1 MSGTASAFAV
11 PAWLVAL
18 ATALPAQSAAVVP
31 PPERFERVLWCAD
44 PGRSLA
50 PARTLGFTAVQLGRG
65 MDPAPVLA
73 NGLRFYL
80 DQPIGKGVL
89 ELRDEQWAPLVRGYE
104 RTRDQSALVR
114 PGCYVASTV
123 LAQAVQ
129 QAADE
134 ARRVA
139 GPGLLFVALADEPSA
154 TRHDAPLDT
163 CHCEHCLQAFR
174 RFVSERF
181 RTVEA
186 LNAAL
191 GTSFADF
198 ADALPPSTDALR
210 RRELGQRRLPADLR
224 PFALAREFVDQQ
236 YAATLHTIAKAV
248 TGAAPGVPIGI
259 TGTSAPA
266 AFGGADPR
274 RLFAPL
280 TLIEPYDIG
289 GAVELTTAFAAPSAH
304 RYTTLAPPAPDALQ
318 GALLASYVRARLV
331 AEACHGAAGAVVWND
346 GTVLGSDG
354 TPTEFGK
361 AVTTALQAEATV
373 LDACAGAQIVPSS
386 LWVLESQASVRAWW
400 MLDSVG
406 DGMTW
411 VRRFA
416 SYEAEHSTSQ
426 ASRVGWL
433 RLLQDLGHQPRF
445 VGEDALAEQ
454 LLQQAPRCL
463 VLPACLA
470 LSERATRA
478 IRAYVGAGGVVLADF
493 ATGLYDEQ
501 LRRREIGGLDELF
514 GITER
519 SLDWDDLLVREGKAA
534 VAGRDLPLAEA
545 GLRGLLAERRDRGD
559 VQLEREL
566 GRGRAVYL
574 NTPVVAYDA
583 WRLDEGSVAKA
594 RDLRRRV
601 RTVLERARLSPPLE
615 VHGEGLPTV
624 LERTELRLR
633 DGRRVFA
640 VRLAALARPAV
651 LAQLAASG
659 PRPVVLEWPAAMHF
673 RRLGGQDLGTTAR
686 VELALDP
693 FGALF
698 VEVVP

>member
-1 MSGTASAFAV
+1 MSWAASAFAV
-11 PAWLVAL
+11 TSWLGAL
-18 ATALPAQSAAVVP
+18 ASALPAQSADALL

-44 PGRSLA
+44 FVHGLA
-50 PARTLGFTAVQLGRG
+50 PARALGFTAVQLGRG
-65 MDPAPVLA
+65 ADPAPVLE

-89 ELRDEQWAPLVRGYE
+89 ELRDEQWAPLVRDYE
-104 RTRDQSALVR
+104 RTRDQAALVR
-114 PGCYVASTV
+114 PGCYVASAV

-163 CHCEHCLQAFR
+163 CHCEHCLREFR
-174 RFVSERF
+174 MFVTERF
-181 RTVEA
+181 RTVGA

-191 GTSFADF
+191 GTSFSTL

-224 PFALAREFVDQQ
+224 PFAVAREFVDQQ
-236 YAATLHTIAKAV
+236 YATALHAIARAV
-248 TGAAPGVPIGI
+248 AAALPGVPVGV

-274 RLFAPL
+274 RVFAPL

-289 GAVELTTAFAAPSAH
+289 GAVELTTACAAPAAH
-304 RYTTLAPPAPDALQ
+304 RYTTIAAPAPETLQ
-318 GALLASYVRARLV
+318 GVPLATYLRARLV
-331 AEACHGAAGAVVWND
+331 AEACRGTTGAVVWND
-346 GTVLGSDG
+346 SKVLGSDG
-354 TPTEFGK
+354 MPTEFGK
-361 AVTTALQAEATV
+361 AVTAAFQAEATV
-373 LDACAGAQIVPSS
+373 LDACAGAQILPSS

-426 ASRVGWL
+426 ASRTGWL

-470 LSERATRA
+470 LSDRATRA
-478 IRAYVGAGGVVLADF
+478 IRAYVDAGGVVLADF

-501 LRRREIGGLDELF
+501 LLRREVGGLDELF
-514 GITER
+514 GITAR
-519 SLDWDDLLVREGKAA
+519 SLDWDDLLVREGRATA
-534 VAGRDLPLAEA
+534 ESRDLPLAEA

-574 NTPVVAYDA
+574 NTPVVAYDT

-624 LERTELRLR
+624 VERTELRLR
-633 DGRRVFA
+633 DGRRVFT
-640 VRLAALARPAV
+640 VRLQALARPAV
-651 LAQLAASG
+651 LAKVAAKG
-659 PRPVVLEWPAAMHF
+659 PRPVVLEWPAARHF
-673 RRLGGQDLGTTAR
+673 RLLGGQDLGTTAR
-686 VELALDP
+686 FELALDP

>member
-1 MSGTASAFAV
+1 MSWTASAFAV
-11 PAWLVAL
+11 PACLVAL
-18 ATALPAQSAAVVP
+18 SSALPAQSAAVVP
-31 PPERFERVLWCAD
+31 PPERFERVLWCGD

-50 PARTLGFTAVQLGRG
+50 PARALGFTAVQLGRG

-104 RTRDQSALVR
+104 RTRDQAALVR

-174 RFVSERF
+174 TFVSERF

-186 LNAAL
+186 LNTAL
-191 GTSFADF
+191 GTSFANF

-236 YAATLHTIAKAV
+236 YALALHTIARAV
-248 TGAAPGVPIGI
+248 TAAAPGVPIGI

-304 RYTTLAPPAPDALQ
+304 RYTTLAPPAPEALQ
-318 GALLASYVRARLV
+318 GVPLASYVRARLV
-331 AEACHGAAGAVVWND
+331 AEACHGATGVVVWND
-346 GTVLGSDG
+346 GTVLGRDG

-361 AVTTALQAEATV
+361 AVTTAFQTEATV
-373 LDACAGAQIVPSS
+373 LDACAGAQVVPSS
-386 LWVLESQASVRAWW
+386 VWVLESQASVRAWW

-478 IRAYVGAGGVVLADF
+478 IRAYVDAGGVVLADF

-514 GITER
+514 GITAR
-519 SLDWDDLLVREGKAA
+519 SLDWEDLLVREGKAT

-559 VQLEREL
+559 MQLEREL

-574 NTPVVAYDA
+574 NTTVVAYDA
-583 WRLDEGSVAKA
+583 WRLDEGNVAKA

-601 RTVLERARLSPPLE
+601 RTVLERARLSPPFE

-624 LERTELRLR
+624 LERTELLLR

-651 LAQLAASG
+651 LAQVAANG
-659 PRPVVLEWPAAMHF
+659 PRPVVLEWPAARHF